1 MTETYFETGFT
12 LAADPHGNP
21 IAFTRHDVRELMLAK
36 AAIRAG
42 IEVLMKEFGIC
53 AEEVDKVYLSGG
65 FGFGINIDKAV
76 SIGIFPKEFEDKIEI
91 AGNSS
96 LGGIHKY
103 LSDSR
108 ALQGLEKILENSREV
123 QLGGNQEF
131 NNRFIE
137 EMRFGCEW

>member
-1 MTETYFETGFT
+1 
-12 LAADPHGNP
+12 
-21 IAFTRHDVRELMLAK
+21 
-36 AAIRAG
+36 
-42 IEVLMKEFGIC
+42 
-53 AEEVDKVYLSGG
+53 
-65 FGFGINIDKAV
+65 
-76 SIGIFPKEFEDKIEI
+76 
-91 AGNSS
+91 

-137 EMRFGCEW
+137 EMCFGCEW